1 MSDNIIP
8 FPKRAQAPE
17 QPPAEAATPAPD
29 PDEGWTLIQI
39 VAKAPP
45 PSR

>member
-8 FPKRAQAPE
+8 FRRREEPQDHEP
-17 QPPAEAATPAPD
+17 ATPAP
-29 PDEGWTLIQI
+29 PPETDEGWTLVKI
-39 VAKAPP
+39 VPQAPP